1 MARETCPAMLMI
13 TSSPAPDSASS
24 VTNVWRASCHRPLSA
39 AFSRTFFQAVL
50 NDVIGRVGSFGRGE
64 PKANT
69 NHSPLHSPNRRMYQ
83 AACASSAA
91 SAVVLSGITRPVPAS
106 LFDRPTVRTFLWTRS
121 ICSQRISRNSLS
133 RRPVFKGQNFGM
145 GSVMRYK
152 ELGPISH
159 DQLQRFLAEG
169 VASHHPFTLMD
180 HAHFRSD
187 FLSTS
192 DGPRS

>member
-1 MARETCPAMLMI
+1 VDQVDLLPADLSQLLIPET
-13 TSSPAPDSASS
+13 S
-24 VTNVWRASCHRPLSA
+24 VQGA
-39 AFSRTFFQAVL
+39 
-50 NDVIGRVGSFGRGE
+50 
-64 PKANT
+64 K
-69 NHSPLHSPNRRMYQ
+69 
-83 AACASSAA
+83 
-91 SAVVLSGITRPVPAS
+91 
-106 LFDRPTVRTFLWTRS
+106 
-121 ICSQRISRNSLS
+121 
-133 RRPVFKGQNFGM
+133 FGM